1 MWLTMRQ
8 KILEALYQNKGYI
21 SGETLSKNLGISR
34 VAIWKHIQTLR
45 KDGYVIESSARG
57 YRLLSAPDLLLP
69 EELPNLGMKVYH
81 FKEVTSTMDIARK
94 LAQKEKETIVIA
106 ETQTKGR
113 GRLGR
118 YWHSAKG
125 GIYFSLILKPKIS
138 PLQAHLV
145 NLMAGIAVAKAIR
158 DLFNLKATLKW
169 PNDVLVNERKVC
181 GILAEMEAE
190 ADIVKFI
197 NLGIGINANNEIS
210 YYEKNAISLKEV
222 LGKEISR
229 KELFLQILKEIKKR
243 KGLLGRPELIQEWKR
258 FSSTFNYQVR
268 IITIHGTIEGQ
279 PLDID
284 HDGALILRTREGD
297 LKRIVAGDCV
307 HLRKD

>member
-1 MWLTMRQ
+1 MRQ
-8 KILEALYQNKGYI
+8 KILEALYRSKNYV
-21 SGETLSKNLGISR
+21 SGETLSKRLGISR

-45 KDGYVIESSARG
+45 KEGYVIESSTKG
-57 YRLLSAPDLLLP
+57 YRLVSSPDLLLP
-69 EELPNLGMKVYH
+69 EELPDLGVRVYH
-81 FKEVTSTMDIARK
+81 FKEITSTMDVARK
-94 LAQKEKETIVIA
+94 LAPKEKEVIVIA

-125 GIYFSLILKPKIS
+125 GIYFSLILRPKIS

-145 NLMAGIAVAKAIR
+145 NLMAGIAVAKTIR
-158 DLFNLKATLKW
+158 NLFNLKAMLKW
-169 PNDVLVNERKVC
+169 PNDVLIDEKKVC

-197 NLGIGINANNEIS
+197 NLGIGINANNEVS
-210 YYEKNAISLKEV
+210 YYEKSAISLKEV

-229 KELFLQILKEIKKR
+229 KELFLQVLREIKKR
-243 KGLLGRPELIQEWKR
+243 EAFLGSPELINEWKQL
-258 FSSTFNYQVR
+258 SSTFNHQVR
-268 IITIHGTIEGQ
+268 IITPTGTIEGQ
-279 PLDID
+279 PIDID
-284 HDGALILRTREGD
+284 DEGALILRTREGN

-307 HLRKD
+307 HLR